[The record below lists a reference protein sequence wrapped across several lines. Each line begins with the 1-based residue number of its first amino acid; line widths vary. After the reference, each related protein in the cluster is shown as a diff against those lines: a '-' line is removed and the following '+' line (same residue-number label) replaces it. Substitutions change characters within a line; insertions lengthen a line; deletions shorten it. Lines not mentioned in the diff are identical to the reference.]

1 MAEIRS
7 FNATRYSK
15 ALEPTLAD
23 LLTPPYDVISPEMQ
37 KEFYDRHE
45 KNLVRIDFGA
55 EAEGD
60 DARKNKYS
68 RAADLLKH
76 WKNEG
81 TLVRD
86 AKPAIY
92 IYEQEFDLEGKGR
105 IRRRGF
111 FCAVRLED
119 LSEGIRAHERT
130 FEGPKADRLRLTQAT
145 NANIS
150 PVFCIFED
158 EARQADTVLAR
169 WADAR
174 EPTECSI
181 EGIVHRLWVMDAA
194 AAVEELS
201 AVLSDKRLF
210 IADGHHRYET
220 ALNYRKEQSAKAGTQ
235 NGPQPFDYTL
245 MFLANTHADGMEILP
260 THRVL
265 TSLLATDVD
274 TQQVLERLGE
284 NFEITELANI
294 ADADA
299 SARDYTER
307 LKSAGEN
314 AASFVLLLPPD
325 KAYLLSLRPEADP
338 SKLVAD
344 PAIIP
349 EVKKLDV
356 TILHKYIIEN
366 VWLGPDAPEPGHDDI
381 VYVKGA
387 AETVAMV
394 KSGQAEAAF
403 LLNPTPMEQVTGIAG
418 LGVRMPQ
425 KSTYFYPKIITG
437 MVIREMD

>member
-1 MAEIRS
+1 MAEIRP
-7 FNATRYSK
+7 FAATRYAK
-15 ALEPTLAD
+15 TLEPALAD

-37 KEFYDRHE
+37 KEYYDRHE

-60 DARKNKYS
+60 DPRKNKYS

-76 WKNEG
+76 WKAEG

-86 AKPAIY
+86 EKPAIY

-105 IRRRGF
+105 IKRRGF

-130 FEGPKADRLRLTQAT
+130 FEGPKADRLRLTKAT
-145 NANIS
+145 NSNIS

-158 EARQADTVLAR
+158 EARKADAVLSQ
-169 WADAR
+169 WADSR
-174 EPTECSI
+174 EPIECAI
-181 EGIVHRLWVMDAA
+181 GGIIHRLWVMDDAA
-194 AAVEELS
+194 SVEDLS
-201 AVLSDKRLF
+201 AVLGDKRLY

-220 ALNYRKEQSAKAGTQ
+220 ALNYRKEQAAKAGTQ
-235 NGPQPFDYTL
+235 DGPQPFDYTL

-265 TSLLATDVD
+265 TSLLATDVN
-274 TQQVLERLGE
+274 TQQVLDRLGE
-284 NFEITELANI
+284 NFEITELESI
-294 ADADA
+294 TDAAA
-299 SARDYTER
+299 SAASYTEQLAR
-307 LKSAGEN
+307 AGAK

-325 KAYLLSLRPEADP
+325 KAYLLSLRSDADP
-338 SKLVAD
+338 SDLIAD

-356 TILHKYIIEN
+356 TILHKYIIEK